1 VEIAHTVINAAVVA
15 LVGLAL
21 AWLVR
26 GQRRELKEE
35 MTALR
40 QEVRGEVGGIRQ
52 EFRQEFL
59 EVRRE
64 IAELRSDLTRVAL
77 AVGAEP
83 RAANS

>member
-1 VEIAHTVINAAVVA
+1 VEIAQTVINAAVVA

-21 AWLVR
+21 AWLAR
-26 GQRRELKEE
+26 GQRRESRQDTADVRRE
-35 MTALR
+35 MS
-40 QEVRGEVGGIRQ
+40 EFRGEV
-52 EFRQEFL
+52 RQEFL